1 MGDLNEQDSVWD
13 LMVCHFEDV
22 LPLETNLAQE
32 VNDLE
37 KSRITLALDQNN
49 GNRTKAAKMLG
60 IGRTLLI
67 HKIKKY
73 NLD

>member
-1 MGDLNEQDSVWD
+1 MGNLNEQDRVWD
-13 LMVCHFEDV
+13 LMVSHFEDV

-37 KSRITLALDQNN
+37 KSRITLALDQNS

-73 NLD
+73 NL

>member
-1 MGDLNEQDSVWD
+1 MGNIDEQDSVWD
-13 LMVCHFEDV
+13 LMVSHFDDV

-32 VNDLE
+32 VKDLE
-37 KSRITLALDQNN
+37 KSRITLALDKNS

-60 IGRTLLI
+60 IGRTLLL

>member
-1 MGDLNEQDSVWD
+1 MGNLNEQDSIWD
-13 LMVCHFEDV
+13 LMVSHFEDV
-22 LPLETNLAQE
+22 SPLETNLAQE
-32 VNDLE
+32 VIDLE
-37 KSRITLALDQNN
+37 KSRITLALDHNS

-73 NLD
+73 DL

>member
-1 MGDLNEQDSVWD
+1 MGNLKEQDSVWD
-13 LMVCHFEDV
+13 LMVSHFEDV
-22 LPLETNLAQE
+22 LPLETNLSQE
-32 VNDLE
+32 LNDLE
-37 KSRITLALDQNN
+37 KSRITLALDQNS

-73 NLD
+73 NL

>member
-1 MGDLNEQDSVWD
+1 MGNLNEQDSVWD
-13 LMVCHFEDV
+13 LMVSHFEDV

-37 KSRITLALDQNN
+37 KSRITLALDQNS

-73 NLD
+73 NL

>member
-1 MGDLNEQDSVWD
+1 MGNLNEQDSVWD
-13 LMVCHFEDV
+13 LMVSHFEDV

-37 KSRITLALDQNN
+37 KSRITLALDQNS

-60 IGRTLLI
+60 IGRTLLL